1 MEVEKIDSGIR
12 VKRELEDGWFQHIEM
27 PLPAVLTIQTGINK
41 LRYAT
46 LMGIKKAKT
55 KEIKRLTA
63 AELGVAATAHC
74 RHRESLR
81 AAEDQADADFRGQ
94 RARSGG
100 EAGREAEVRGA
111 GHMSG
116 VLVIIEQRGGAWNR
130 MSWETLA
137 AGQQLA
143 AQIGQPVS
151 AAVAGKRSARL
162 PPNWPRRSSS
172 KVYAVEHDL
181 LAAYTADGYTA
192 ALEQLI
198 RKINPSLVLFPHTYQ
213 VRDFAPKLATRFRP
227 GADQRRHRIPRGIGR
242 ADFRAP
248 AFPGQAERR
257 CTPGGAA
264 PHFASIQ
271 AGAFRADQLEAGSAP
286 VEKFAPSLEPPIHPA
301 KPWSPFRES
310 ARAVD
315 LTAAEIIV
323 SVGRGIKEKDNI
335 PIVEELAKALGAE
348 LAASRPICDSGWL
361 PMERQVGSSGQTVSP
376 KVYIAVGISGAIQHL
391 VGMKGAKT
399 IVAINKDANAP
410 IFEVA
415 DYGIVGDLFEV
426 VPALVE
432 EVKKAKA

>member
-1 MEVEKIDSGIR
+1 
-12 VKRELEDGWFQHIEM
+12 
-27 PLPAVLTIQTGINK
+27 
-41 LRYAT
+41 
-46 LMGIKKAKT
+46 
-55 KEIKRLTA
+55 
-63 AELGVAATAHC
+63 
-74 RHRESLR
+74 
-81 AAEDQADADFRGQ
+81 
-94 RARSGG
+94 
-100 EAGREAEVRGA
+100 
-111 GHMSG
+111 MSG
-116 VLVIIEQRGGAWNR
+116 VLVVMEQRGGAWNR

-143 AQIGQPVS
+143 AQVGGTAS
-151 AAVAGKRSARL
+151 AAVTGQGVDALAGELAKKKL
-162 PPNWPRRSSS
+162 DL
-172 KVYAVEHDL
+172 VYAVDHDL
-181 LAAYTADGYTA
+181 LASYTADGYTA

-198 RKINPSLVLFPHTYQ
+198 RKANPTLVLFPHTYQ
-213 VRDFAPKLATRFRP
+213 VRDFAPKLATRFGQVLVSDAVGFRVESGSP
-227 GADQRRHRIPRGIGR
+227 VFVRQLFQGKLNADVR
-242 ADFRAP
+242 
-248 AFPGQAERR
+248 
-257 CTPGGAA
+257 TGGAA

-271 AGAFRADQLEAGSAP
+271 AGAFRADQLQDGAAT
-286 VEKFAPSLEPPIHPA
+286 VENFQPSLDVATIRA
-301 KPWSPFRES
+301 KPLEPFRES

-361 PMERQVGSSGQTVSP
+361 QMERQVGSSGQTVSP
-376 KVYIAVGISGAIQHL
+376 KVYMAVGISGAIQHL

-432 EVKKAKA
+432 EVKKAKS